1 MIQRKMRNSNKKKKK
16 KLNLEEICIYQKCQN
31 RSDTTIE
38 LRRFDDC
45 YLKQS
50 EPPMGQ
56 SAGTQFK
63 ISKQKIPVNIYKY
76 NISYDFFNGEI

>member
-1 MIQRKMRNSNKKKKK
+1 MIQRKKRNSNKNKQT
-16 KLNLEEICIYQKCQN
+16 EICIYQKCQN
-31 RSDTTIE
+31 RRDTTIE

-63 ISKQKIPVNIYKY
+63 ISKQKILVNIYKY
-76 NISYDFFNGEI
+76 NISNDIFNGEI